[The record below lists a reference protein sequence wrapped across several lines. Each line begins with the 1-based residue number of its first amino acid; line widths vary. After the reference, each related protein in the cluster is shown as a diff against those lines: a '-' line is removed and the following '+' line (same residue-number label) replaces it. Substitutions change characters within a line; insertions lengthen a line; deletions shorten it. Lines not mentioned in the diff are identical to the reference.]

1 MKKNLVLVIA
11 FLVLS
16 ACDFNST
23 YEIQL
28 LKDTIEYNEKSV
40 DICQYIKSIDDVEV
54 RDFNREKGKI
64 QEGDYSVICPSVTVT
79 ELGKQEII
87 INVNSIDVNVN
98 FKIEDTTAPEII
110 VEKNY
115 FQVEKGNEYF
125 DIKKLISVKDNYD
138 SKPMIGFSGHYDL
151 NAVGTYQVEVSA
163 KDKNGNE
170 SQLTVRITVNEKE
183 IEIVEK
189 EVPVQQGNGN
199 TGSSSTNNGTN
210 NNNSGESQSQS
221 VITNTLPEKEFLFSS
236 GYYDLQSGFTAC
248 QQYRGNASGSCK
260 PLLDQNS
267 EPYGYVYKP

>member
-40 DICQYIKSIDDVEV
+40 DICQYIKSINDIEV
-54 RDFNREKGKI
+54 RDFNRDKGKI
-64 QEGDYSVICPSVTVT
+64 EEADYSVICPSVTVT
-79 ELGKQEII
+79 ELGKQEVV

-98 FKIEDTTAPEII
+98 FRIEDTTAPEII
-110 VEKNY
+110 VEKKS

-125 DIKKLISVKDNYD
+125 DIKKLITVIDNYD
-138 SKPMIGFSGHYDL
+138 SKPMVGFSGYYDL
-151 NAVGTYQVEVSA
+151 NVVGTYQVEISA

-170 SQLTVRITVNEKE
+170 SQLKVRITVNEKE

-189 EVPVQQGNGN
+189 EVPVQQDNGN
-199 TGSSSTNNGTN
+199 TGSNTNNGTN
-210 NNNSGESQSQS
+210 NNNGSETQSQT
-221 VITNTLPEKEFLFSS
+221 VITNTLPKKEFLFSS
-236 GYYDLQSGFTAC
+236 GYDLKSGFTAC
-248 QQYRGNASGSCK
+248 QQYRGNASGACK